1 MIIQEHSFFLKW
13 CAVINSTMTNM
24 ERGLLI
30 GYILLII
37 YYLIKGNKKERT
49 FFFATTISING
60 DNIESVGDGGMA

>member
-1 MIIQEHSFFLKW
+1 
-13 CAVINSTMTNM
+13 M